1 MSTSRKKAQTKTHK
15 SKVVLESGA
24 DRVQYNPS
32 VTREE
37 LTRVARRG
45 SRSRSPH
52 RTPSD
57 PEPLPDQEEEE
68 EATEAAV
75 NNAMSVINQT
85 SSLAEAIELLKQMV
99 AGITSTKSPQEQMM
113 KDIKDIKETL
123 NNLEESIAE
132 ISRHIHQLSLSGIVG
147 KAIPSTTTVDFSAGS
162 TLYPPLPHNAP
173 GPSAP
178 PPAATDDYPF

>member
-1 MSTSRKKAQTKTHK
+1 MSTSRKKAQAKTPK
-15 SKVVLESGA
+15 PKVTLESKA

-37 LTRVARRG
+37 LTQAAKRR

-52 RTPSD
+52 RVPSGSV
-57 PEPLPDQEEEE
+57 PLLDQEEEE

-75 NNAMSVINQT
+75 NNAMSVIKQT

-99 AGITSTKSPQEQMM
+99 TEITSTKSPQEQMM

-123 NNLEESIAE
+123 NKLEESIAA
-132 ISRHIHQLSLSGIVG
+132 ISRQVNLLSLSGIVG
-147 KAIPSTTTVDFSAGS
+147 KAIPSTATVDFSAGE
-162 TLYPPLPHNAP
+162 TLYPQLPHNAA

-178 PPAATDDYPF
+178 PPPVADDYPF